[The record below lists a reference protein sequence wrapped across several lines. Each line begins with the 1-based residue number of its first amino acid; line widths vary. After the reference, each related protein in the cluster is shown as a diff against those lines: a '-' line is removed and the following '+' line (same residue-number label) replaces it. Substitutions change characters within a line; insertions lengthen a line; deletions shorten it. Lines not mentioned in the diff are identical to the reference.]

1 MPLPFVN
8 RLVDASAELVLI
20 EDGFGNSI
28 ELPKKGCLT
37 VGEQDAIE
45 KYYMGI
51 ESGVNRMQANL
62 AELTIFLKSR
72 FSDTKLT
79 PEQVA
84 EQAGTV
90 PMVER
95 LAEFVEGEKTRWIP
109 KQCVLDMTGE
119 LAREIA
125 IDTAQKI
132 NGIAATRPDL
142 LFEKR
147 YLVFKN
153 KGPWLDKLE
162 IIKDFEGAT
171 EGKFLASNNHSTGER
186 FIGNS
191 G

>member
-1 MPLPFVN
+1 MLPFVN
-8 RLVDASAELVLI
+8 KLTDSNIKLVLI

-72 FSDTKLT
+72 FSLQLT

-95 LAEFVEGEKTRWIP
+95 LAEFLDGEKTRWIP

-147 YLVFKN
+147 YLVFRT

-171 EGKFLASNNHSTGER
+171 EGKFLANNSRSTGEK
-186 FIGNS
+186 FTGNS

>member
-8 RLVDASAELVLI
+8 RLADSTAELVLI

-28 ELPKKGCLT
+28 EIPKKGCLT

-51 ESGVNRMQANL
+51 ESSVNRMQANL

-72 FSDTKLT
+72 FSTPSLT
-79 PEQVA
+79 PEQVS

-142 LFEKR
+142 LLEKR
-147 YLVFKN
+147 YLVFRT
-153 KGPWLDKLE
+153 KGPWLDKFE
-162 IIKDFEGAT
+162 IIKDFEGTT
-171 EGKFLASNNHSTGER
+171 EGKSLADNNHLIGEKFTGS
-186 FIGNS
+186 S